1 MINGDSSR
9 QNGVM
14 TDDSRGEN
22 DFRGEN
28 DMVSGDFR

>member
-22 DFRGEN
+22 D
-28 DMVSGDFR
+28 MVSGDFR